1 LVLLHFGRP
10 SYHGVGCA
18 WLGAGWKK
26 LNAVFARTSLAHLE
40 LNEMKK
46 SKVQSPMLVEE
57 RRQHILSLIQKHGR
71 VLVDELSSSLDLSKI
86 TIRKDLDYLQAKDLL
101 VRTHGGALPAQA
113 GASLSD
119 PTIQEKGEL
128 HHEEKVKIAK
138 AAAAMISEEQCI
150 ILDSGT
156 TTTEIARA
164 ILSFRHLT
172 VITNAL
178 NIAADLARSDFEIIL
193 IGGTLRKNSLSVVG
207 PLAEDV
213 LKEMHADIVFIGVDG
228 FDLEVGLTTPN
239 VLEARVNRAMV
250 KAAAKV
256 VAVCDSSKFNR
267 RSLSLIV
274 GTSAID
280 HVITDSKL
288 PEEEVKAI
296 RDAGIEVTVV

>member
-1 LVLLHFGRP
+1 M
-10 SYHGVGCA
+10 
-18 WLGAGWKK
+18 K
-26 LNAVFARTSLAHLE
+26 RT
-40 LNEMKK
+40 KP
-46 SKVQSPMLVEE
+46 QPPMLIEE
-57 RRQHILSLIQKHGR
+57 RRQLILSLIQREGR
-71 VLVDELSSSLDLSKI
+71 VLVDELSNDLDLSKI
-86 TIRKDLDYLQAKDLL
+86 TIRKDLDYLQSKDLL
-101 VRTHGGALPAQA
+101 VRTHGGALPKQA
-113 GASLSD
+113 GALSV
-119 PTIQEKGEL
+119 PTIQEKEEL

-138 AAAAMISEEQCI
+138 AAADMVSEGQCI

-164 ILSFRHLT
+164 ILSFRNLT

-213 LKEMHADIVFIGVDG
+213 LKEMHADIVFLGVDG
-228 FDLEVGLTTPN
+228 FDINIGLTTPN

-250 KAAAKV
+250 NAAEKV
-256 VAVCDSSKFNR
+256 VAVCDSSKFNH

-280 HVITDSKL
+280 HVITDSNL
-288 PEEEVKAI
+288 PPEELKAI
-296 RDAGIEVTVV
+296 RDVGIGVTVV

>member
-1 LVLLHFGRP
+1 
-10 SYHGVGCA
+10 
-18 WLGAGWKK
+18 
-26 LNAVFARTSLAHLE
+26 
-40 LNEMKK
+40 MKK
-46 SKVQSPMLVEE
+46 SKTQSPMLIEE
-57 RRQHILSLIQKHGR
+57 RRQYILSLIQKHGR
-71 VLVDELSSSLDLSKI
+71 VLVDELSSGLDLSKI
-86 TIRKDLDYLQAKDLL
+86 TIRKDLDYLQSKDLL

-113 GASLSD
+113 GALSD
-119 PTIQEKGEL
+119 PTIQEKEEL
-128 HHEEKVKIAK
+128 HREEKVRIAK
-138 AAAAMISEEQCI
+138 AAAAMVSEGQCI

-213 LKEMHADIVFIGVDG
+213 LKEMHADIVFLGVDG
-228 FDLEVGLTTPN
+228 FDIEIGLTTPN

-250 KAAAKV
+250 KAAEKV

-267 RSLSLIV
+267 KSLSLIV

-280 HVITDSKL
+280 HVITDSTL
-288 PEEEVKAI
+288 GADDVKAI
-296 RDAGIEVTVV
+296 RDAGIEVTIV

>member
-1 LVLLHFGRP
+1 M
-10 SYHGVGCA
+10 
-18 WLGAGWKK
+18 KK
-26 LNAVFARTSLAHLE
+26 L
-40 LNEMKK
+40 KK
-46 SKVQSPMLVEE
+46 QSPMLIEE
-57 RRQHILSLIQKHGR
+57 RRQHILSLIQRNGR
-71 VLVDELSSSLDLSKI
+71 VLVDELSSALHLSKI
-86 TIRKDLDYLQAKDLL
+86 TIRKDLDYLQSKDLI
-101 VRTHGGALPAQA
+101 VRTHGGALPAHA
-113 GASLSD
+113 GTLSD
-119 PTIQEKGEL
+119 PTIQEKKEL

-138 AAAAMISEEQCI
+138 AAAAMVSEGQCI

-164 ILSFRHLT
+164 ILSFRNLT

-213 LKEMHADIVFIGVDG
+213 LKEMHADLVFLGVDG
-228 FDLEVGLTTPN
+228 FDTEIGLTTPN

-250 KAAAKV
+250 KAAQKV

-274 GTSAID
+274 GTASIH

-288 PEEEVKAI
+288 DPNDVKSI

>member
-1 LVLLHFGRP
+1 MEP
-10 SYHGVGCA
+10 
-18 WLGAGWKK
+18 K
-26 LNAVFARTSLAHLE
+26 
-40 LNEMKK
+40 EMKK
-46 SKVQSPMLVEE
+46 SKTQSPMLIEE

-71 VLVDELSSSLDLSKI
+71 VLVDELSNDLDLSKI
-86 TIRKDLDYLQAKDLL
+86 TIRKDLDYLQSKDLL

-113 GASLSD
+113 GALSD
-119 PTIQEKGEL
+119 PTIQEKEEL

-138 AAAAMISEEQCI
+138 AAAAMVSEGQCI

-164 ILSFRHLT
+164 ILSLRHLT

-228 FDLEVGLTTPN
+228 FDIEIGLTTPN

-250 KAAAKV
+250 KAAEKV

-288 PEEEVKAI
+288 PPEEVKAI